1 VPMMLKLIKISKYMC
16 MILLDF
22 FQKSFMVAK
31 CREFIKH
38 KYTHSTMFKIQTV
51 DKSNLSQQKYFF
63 EKGLLQV
70 MLMLALLSSC
80 SKRVK
85 ETIGIV
91 TPGPNEYQV
100 QRSKAI
106 DVPPHYYLQKPIDT
120 PNATDVSKVLTPNST
135 NLDEAEQAL
144 LNEVNNK

>member
-1 VPMMLKLIKISKYMC
+1 MQHRSI
-16 MILLDF
+16 
-22 FQKSFMVAK
+22 
-31 CREFIKH
+31 
-38 KYTHSTMFKIQTV
+38 THSIMFKIQTA
-51 DKSNLSQQKYFF
+51 DQSNLSQQKWFF
-63 EKGLLQV
+63 EKGLLQI

-80 SKRVK
+80 NKRVK

-91 TPGPNEYQV
+91 TPGPDEYQV

-106 DVPPHYYLQKPIDT
+106 DVPPHYYLQKPTDA
-120 PNATDVSKVLTPNST
+120 PNTTDVSKVLAPNSA

>member
-1 VPMMLKLIKISKYMC
+1 

-31 CREFIKH
+31 CKEFMQHRSI
-38 KYTHSTMFKIQTV
+38 THSIMFKIQTA
-51 DKSNLSQQKYFF
+51 DQSNLSQQKWFF
-63 EKGLLQV
+63 EKGLLQI

-80 SKRVK
+80 NKRVK

-91 TPGPNEYQV
+91 TPGPDEYQV

-106 DVPPHYYLQKPIDT
+106 DVPPHYYLQKPTDA
-120 PNATDVSKVLTPNST
+120 PNTTDVSKVLAPNSA